1 VHGVSPFV
9 TSVGLRWTDQDAY
22 RHVNHA
28 RVVTLLEEARI
39 DLAFTAAG
47 REGLSGL
54 ADGLLVARLE
64 VEYVRQISYRPD
76 PLRVAMTVR
85 DVRAA
90 SFTLHYVL
98 HDGPHAADPVAVRA
112 STGMALYDLAA
123 GNVRRMDADE
133 RAFLRRFSADEA
145 RESGESGGSDETEAA
160 S

>member
-1 VHGVSPFV
+1 MSPFV

-39 DLAFTAAG
+39 DLAFTYAA
-47 REGLSGL
+47 REGLSRF

-64 VEYVRQISYRPD
+64 VDYKRQIAYRPD

-85 DVRAA
+85 DLRAA
-90 SFTLHYVL
+90 SFTLHYAL

-112 STGMALYDLAA
+112 STGMALYDLSS

-133 RAFLRRFSADEA
+133 RAYLQRWSADEA
-145 RESGESGGSDETEAA
+145 GDAEAA

>member
-1 VHGVSPFV
+1 MSPFV

-28 RVVTLLEEARI
+28 RVVTLLEQARI
-39 DLAFTAAG
+39 ALAFTHAA
-47 REGLSGL
+47 RAGLPGF

-64 VEYVRQISYRPD
+64 VDYKRQIAYRPD

-90 SFTLHYVL
+90 SFTVHYVL
-98 HDGPHAADPVAVRA
+98 HDGPDEADPVAVRA
-112 STGMALYDLAA
+112 STGMALYDLAG

-133 RAFLRRFSADEA
+133 RAYLRRWSADE
-145 RESGESGGSDETEAA
+145 EGDSGAA

>member
-1 VHGVSPFV
+1 MSPFV

-47 REGLSGL
+47 REGLPGL

-90 SFTLHYVL
+90 SFTIDYAL
-98 HDGPHAADPVAVRA
+98 HDGPDEADPVAVRA
-112 STGMALYDLAA
+112 STGMALYDLSA
-123 GNVRRMDADE
+123 GNVRRMDAGE
-133 RAFLRRFSADEA
+133 RAYLRRFSADEA
-145 RESGESGGSDETEAA
+145 DGAGESDAADRTEAA

>member
-1 VHGVSPFV
+1 MSPFV
-9 TSVGLRWTDQDAY
+9 TSVGLRWTDLDAY

-39 DLAFTAAG
+39 ELAFTQAG
-47 REGLSGL
+47 RESLTRF
-54 ADGLLVARLE
+54 ADGLLVASLE
-64 VEYVRQISYRPD
+64 VDYRRQIAYRPD

-90 SFTLHYVL
+90 SFTIEYSM
-98 HDGPHAADPVAVRA
+98 HDGPHEADPVAVRA
-112 STGMALYDLAA
+112 STGMALYDLGS

-133 RAFLRRFSADEA
+133 RAYLQRWAADE
-145 RESGESGGSDETEAA
+145 EAA

>member
-1 VHGVSPFV
+1 MSPFV
-9 TSVGLRWTDQDAY
+9 TTVGLRWTDQDAY

-39 DLAFTAAG
+39 ELAFTVAG

-64 VEYVRQISYRPD
+64 VEYVRQISYRPE
-76 PLRVAMTVR
+76 PLRIAMTVR

-90 SFTLHYVL
+90 SFTIDYVL
-98 HDGPHAADPVAVRA
+98 HDGPDEADPVAVRA
-112 STGMALYDLAA
+112 SSGMALYDLEA

-133 RAFLRRFSADEA
+133 RAYLRRFTADEA
-145 RESGESGGSDETEAA
+145 DEKEAA